1 MKAYILNDDGIWD
14 GDFKIVDEH
23 YQTLKNE
30 TLVDPPDGLLEPITF
45 NFDDNT
51 WSGVD
56 QETFDAVHPALV
68 LQPTVGQQQQAQILL
83 TVAKNKAD
91 QDKINAQLLLA
102 TATNQLGGE

>member
-14 GDFKIVDEH
+14 GDFKIIDEH

-30 TLVDPPDGLLEPITF
+30 TLVAPPEGLLEPITF
-45 NFDDNT
+45 NFDDHT

-56 QETFDAVHPALV
+56 QETFDAAHPAPV
-68 LQPTVGQQQQAQILL
+68 LPPTVGQQQQAQILL